1 MLTHFD
7 DAELP
12 TRKPR
17 LGAAIGS
24 GPEARPTLGIRLA
37 EKAILQ
43 DVLRAGEILQL
54 RDGRRLVVANRGD
67 ATAASIWFPGVRL
80 LVKKGRR
87 GQLVIENE
95 DTGET
100 ISAKCGTA
108 RTR

>member
-1 MLTHFD
+1 M
-7 DAELP
+7 
-12 TRKPR
+12 
-17 LGAAIGS
+17 
-24 GPEARPTLGIRLA
+24 A